1 MTRLG
6 VEHAAVRDQSLR
18 KLGVNKAL
26 GHGLAE
32 AEATAGFRIN
42 KLASCG
48 VYQTR
53 PESLVKRKR
62 LAGDWVNYTAAC

>member
-32 AEATAGFRIN
+32 AEPPAGFRIY
-42 KLASCG
+42 KLASSG
-48 VYQTR
+48 VNQTR
-53 PESLVKRKR
+53 PESLVKRER
-62 LAGDWVNYTAAC
+62 LASDWVNYTTAC